1 MSSTSSIAG
10 PMPRWLEIGGLPLLN
25 LAMAMIVSGVI
36 VAAIGENPFAAIH
49 AMGVGAFGD
58 LYGIGYTLY
67 YATNF
72 IFTGLAVAIAFHA
85 GLFNIG
91 GEGQAY
97 IGGLG
102 AGLVAL
108 LFGDS
113 LSMWPMLVLGIVA
126 SAVFGAGWAFVPAY
140 LQAKRGSHIVI
151 TTIMFNFLAAALM
164 GYLLVNVFR
173 IPGSMEVVSR
183 DFAPSAGVPY
193 VHELLAGIGITM
205 PNTPLNLAFL
215 WALVC
220 CGLVWIYLWRSRGG
234 YELRT
239 AGLSPKAAQYAG
251 ISPNRITIEAM
262 LISGALAG
270 FLGFNEIM
278 GNHRQLVMDFVAGA
292 GFTGI
297 AVALMGRNHPIGIIL
312 ASLLFGALFQ
322 GGAELAFEIP
332 TITRDMIV
340 VMQGLVILFSGALA
354 YVNRPLLE
362 KAWRLYQAHQGRRGA
377 KAPVVV
383 APVSPAAAPDAPV
396 ALAEETVTRA
406 ATPTAPAPQAITT
419 PPAQAPAKPPA
430 PEPLEVV
437 EAEIVTMGPDAAPT
451 QTSDKLSWLKKSA
464 HEPGDA
470 GSPAG
475 APTAPSVAA
484 PQPAA
489 PKKNKR
495 GPKKPKRKPGEV

>member
-1 MSSTSSIAG
+1 MSVSPKTSA
-10 PMPRWLEIGGLPLLN
+10 PAPLPRWLEIGGLPVINLL
-25 LAMAMIVSGVI
+25 MALIVSGLI

-108 LFGDS
+108 MFDNS
-113 LSMWPMLVLGIVA
+113 LSMWPMLALGLVA
-126 SAVFGAGWAFVPAY
+126 SAAFGAAWAFVPAY

-193 VHELLAGIGITM
+193 VHVLFAEIGIAM
-205 PNTPLNLAFL
+205 PNTPLNLAFV
-215 WALVC
+215 WALIC

-362 KAWRLYQAHQGRRGA
+362 RAWRLYQSRHQPG
-377 KAPVVV
+377 PVAVV
-383 APVSPAAAPDAPV
+383 APVSPEAAPDAPV
-396 ALAEETVTRA
+396 ALAEET
-406 ATPTAPAPQAITT
+406 ATVVPAPIAPAPQTMPASQT
-419 PPAQAPAKPPA
+419 PA
-430 PEPLEVV
+430 ETLEVV
-437 EAEIVTMGPDAAPT
+437 EAEIVTMGPGAEPAP
-451 QTSDKLSWLKKSA
+451 D
-464 HEPGDA
+464 
-470 GSPAG
+470 
-475 APTAPSVAA
+475 
-484 PQPAA
+484 
-489 PKKNKR
+489 PKRQKR
-495 GPKKPKRKPGEV
+495 GPKKPKRKPEEV

>member
-1 MSSTSSIAG
+1 M
-10 PMPRWLEIGGLPLLN
+10 
-25 LAMAMIVSGVI
+25 LALGV
-36 VAAIGENPFAAIH
+36 A
-49 AMGVGAFGD
+49 
-58 LYGIGYTLY
+58 
-67 YATNF
+67 
-72 IFTGLAVAIAFHA
+72 
-85 GLFNIG
+85 
-91 GEGQAY
+91 
-97 IGGLG
+97 
-102 AGLVAL
+102 
-108 LFGDS
+108 
-113 LSMWPMLVLGIVA
+113 A
-126 SAVFGAGWAFVPAY
+126 SAVFGAGWAFIPAY

-173 IPGSMEVVSR
+173 VPGSMEVVSR

-193 VHELLAGIGITM
+193 VHALLAEIGITM
-205 PNTPLNLAFL
+205 PNTPLNLAFV

-251 ISPNRITIEAM
+251 ISPNRVTIEAM

-297 AVALMGRNHPIGIIL
+297 AVALMGRNHPVGIIL
-312 ASLLFGALFQ
+312 SSLLFGALFQ

-340 VMQGLVILFSGALA
+340 VMQGLVILVSGALA

-362 KAWRLYQAHQGRRGA
+362 RAWRLYQGQRRT
-377 KAPVVV
+377 KATIV
-383 APVSPAAAPDAPV
+383 APVSPAVAPDAPV
-396 ALAEETVTRA
+396 ALATETVTRV
-406 ATPTAPAPQAITT
+406 ATPAAPAPQVIEPT
-419 PPAQAPAKPPA
+419 PAPKPAPAPA
-430 PEPLEVV
+430 AVEVLEVV
-437 EAEIVTMGPDAAPT
+437 EAEIVTMGPDAEPT
-451 QTSDKLSWLKKSA
+451 KAADKLSWLKKSQREA
-464 HEPGDA
+464 ETVIERPDGPSDVEPA
-470 GSPAG
+470 
-475 APTAPSVAA
+475 
-484 PQPAA
+484 PAA
-489 PKKNKR
+489 ARKKR

>member
-1 MSSTSSIAG
+1 
-10 PMPRWLEIGGLPLLN
+10 MPRWLEIGGLPIVNLL
-25 LAMAMIVSGVI
+25 MALIVSCLI
-36 VAAIGENPFAAIH
+36 VVAIGENPFAAIR
-49 AMGVGAFGD
+49 AMAVGAFGD

-108 LFGDS
+108 LFDHS
-113 LSMWPMLVLGIVA
+113 LTLWPLLALGVAA
-126 SAVFGAGWAFVPAY
+126 SAVFGAAWAFVPAY

-164 GYLLVNVFR
+164 VYLLVNVFR

-183 DFAPSAGVPY
+183 DFADGAGVPY
-193 VHELLAGIGITM
+193 VHVLLGQIGIVM
-205 PNTPLNLAFL
+205 PTTPLNLAFV
-215 WALVC
+215 WALIC

-251 ISPNRITIEAM
+251 ISPNRVTIEAM

-270 FLGFNEIM
+270 FLGFNEIL
-278 GNHRQLVMDFVAGA
+278 GNHRQIVLDFVAGA

-312 ASLLFGALFQ
+312 ASVLFGALFQ
-322 GGAELAFEIP
+322 GGSEVAFEIP

-362 KAWRLYQAHQGRRGA
+362 KLWRLYAARRQV
-377 KAPVVV
+377 KAATVV
-383 APVSPAAAPDAPV
+383 ASVSSAVAPDAPV
-396 ALAEETVTRA
+396 ALAQETVTLA
-406 ATPTAPAPQAITT
+406 ATAAAPAPQALETT
-419 PPAQAPAKPPA
+419 PA
-430 PEPLEVV
+430 PEAEVLEVV
-437 EAEIVTMGPDAAPT
+437 EAEIVTMGPGA
-451 QTSDKLSWLKKSA
+451 
-464 HEPGDA
+464 EP
-470 GSPAG
+470 P
-475 APTAPSVAA
+475 APSTE
-484 PQPAA
+484 PR
-489 PKKNKR
+489 KKR